1 MAHKPAYIDTQN
13 FGLDDLFY
21 ADELTM
27 TRPFPLHRHSF
38 VELHYFSGGR
48 GTEKINGVAY
58 PVEEGCM
65 TLKMPWHIHELLPD
79 REHPLRIS
87 KCSFRMC
94 VLEDNGLMQ
103 SVSVPLAQSYDCCPA
118 VQIPPAERPV
128 VSMIFSQ
135 LAEERRHIYP
145 LKEEQMASLMIQ
157 LLVFFLRHASPSA
170 GETVGDVAQNA
181 LRLMNLRCREPD
193 LTCEKIA
200 EAVHYSSSQLQR
212 MLRDEF
218 GMTFGELLREIRIR
232 NACGLLKTTD
242 YPSESI
248 ALWSGY
254 TSRDG
259 FYQAFTADQDMTPA
273 EYRKRFSV
281 SDRQAIVKVLSSSQL
296 YAKIIYY
303 LHRNH
308 QEQVTLAD
316 AAEYF
321 GYSESYLKR
330 ILKEQGT
337 GFSRLLERI
346 RIYHAKQ
353 LLLGTALNVDA
364 VARETGFSSPETF
377 YRVFKKH
384 TGKTPVEFRRSGES
398 SGICPPAGSES
409 GSTSTPAEPISKD
422 AYTPAEPIF
431 KDASTPAGSENG

>member
-21 ADELTM
+21 ADKLTM
-27 TRPFPLHRHSF
+27 TQPFPLHRHSF

-48 GTEKINGVAY
+48 GTEKINGIAY
-58 PVEEGCM
+58 PVENGSM
-65 TLKMPWHIHELLPD
+65 TLKMPWHIHELIPD
-79 REHPLRIS
+79 RESPLCIS

-103 SVSVPLAQSYDCCPA
+103 SVCVPLAQSYDCCPV
-118 VQIPPAERPV
+118 VQIPPEEQPA

-135 LAEERRHIYP
+135 LVEERRHIYP
-145 LKEEQMASLMIQ
+145 LKEEQMAALMIQ
-157 LLVFFLRHASPSA
+157 LLIFFLRHTNPSA
-170 GETVGDVAQNA
+170 GETVGGVAQDA

-200 EAVHYSSSQLQR
+200 ETVHYSVSQIQR
-212 MLRDEF
+212 MLWDEF
-218 GMTFGELLREIRIR
+218 GMNFGELLREIRIR

-242 YPSESI
+242 YPVESI

-259 FYQAFTADQDMTPA
+259 FYQAFTSDQGMTPA

-281 SDRQAIVKVLSSSQL
+281 SDKKAIVKVLSSSQL

-308 QEQVTLAD
+308 QEQVSLTD

-337 GFSRLLERI
+337 GFSSLLERI

-364 VARETGFSSPETF
+364 VTRETGFSSPETF
-377 YRVFKKH
+377 YRAFKKH
-384 TGKTPVEFRRSGES
+384 TGRTPVEFRHNCEPSGKCS
-398 SGICPPAGSES
+398 V
-409 GSTSTPAEPISKD
+409 TEPDS
-422 AYTPAEPIF
+422 
-431 KDASTPAGSENG
+431 